1 MTLMYRRPS
10 VVLIV
15 VVALLISGWVGLGC
29 YHRSPV
35 AAPPVVKG
43 PGTGVGV
50 EDIIIVDQSEL
61 DSIRAK
67 YLVSESQG
75 EITGLATCASG
86 TADDACTAAARQ
98 QLREEAKKRG
108 AGLVVITGTIVRQ
121 TYPPQVSLRARLH
134 QITPR

>member
-1 MTLMYRRPS
+1 MQFTHRKPS
-10 VVLIV
+10 VVLMLAA
-15 VVALLISGWVGLGC
+15 ALLISGWVGLAC
-29 YHRSPV
+29 SRRSTV
-35 AAPPVVKG
+35 AAPPAAKG
-43 PGTGVGV
+43 PGAGAGVQ
-50 EDIIIVDQSEL
+50 DIIIVEQAEL